1 METLLTVAVIL
12 ITLAI
17 IVQAGV
23 LISMYLMS
31 RRVTSKLD
39 LLMTETQRLI
49 VPVESITHNLKTV
62 SDDLAET
69 GKHIQR
75 MTSDV
80 RDTVMHTM
88 DEARH
93 TVIRPIRQY
102 SAIAS
107 AIAVGIRTFFAG
119 GTQTTET
126 HTQHERKHPAA

>member
-17 IVQAGV
+17 IIQAGV

-31 RRVTSKLD
+31 RRVTSKVD
-39 LLMTETQRLI
+39 LLMTETQRLM

-69 GKHIQR
+69 GKH
-75 MTSDV
+75 V
-80 RDTVMHTM
+80 DTV

-93 TVIRPIRQY
+93 IVIRPIRQY

-107 AIAVGIRTFFAG
+107 AIAVGVRTFFSG

-126 HTQHERKHPAA
+126 HTDIQQERKHPAA